1 MNLIDQYKDIE
12 IVDALEERYLAY
24 ALTTIMDRALPDVKD
39 GLKPVHRRLLY
50 AMRQLNLSP
59 NSSFK
64 NQQE

>member
-39 GLKPVHRRLLY
+39 GLKPVHRGFFML
-50 AMRQLNLSP
+50 
-59 NSSFK
+59 
-64 NQQE
+64 